1 MINSIRIIRKVVKSE
16 FNRMKIKKAVPKGT
30 AFKKYVNK
38 KISRYNVQL
47 FVHGQDQ
54 QTQSL
59 SEYPIVLPGM

>member
-1 MINSIRIIRKVVKSE
+1 MINSIRIIRKVCQIRILQNENKKS
-16 FNRMKIKKAVPKGT
+16 RPKGT

-38 KISRYNVQL
+38 KISRYNVRL
-47 FVHGQDQ
+47 SVHGQDL